1 MEIVVQ
7 NQRLIKTKAGAH
19 LHPASLLARSLNP
32 TRIGFI
38 CCLIKFS
45 VKCQSDV
52 VIFSMNYINLIRD
65 CLIKKTFILVEIE
78 VEIEPWRR
86 FTTREV
92 IARSLSNVN
101 YGKRKHQLIKNWSS
115 SGKLS
120 VPDLWQENQNLV
132 SLLPS
137 ATTWETFY
145 GNRVLA
151 ASFA

>member
-7 NQRLIKTKAGAH
+7 TQRLIKTKAGAH

-65 CLIKKTFILVEIE
+65 CLIKRTFILVEIE

-92 IARSLSNVN
+92 IARNFSNV
-101 YGKRKHQLIKNWSS
+101 GKRKHQLIKNWSS

-120 VPDLWQENQNLV
+120 VPDLYQKNQNLV

-145 GNRVLA
+145 GNWVLA